1 MIETHIGIPVSRS
14 TVPTG
19 TLVSSCTILLDQP
32 AVFVSVDVQEK
43 TSPVLFAAALQHA
56 PHTMAV
62 AAEDDYQSMLSAEQ
76 ISELKA
82 AFNLFD
88 LDGGGDIDSE
98 ELGTVM
104 RALGQNPSEDEI
116 AAMIAEVDTEGTGS
130 IEMEGFIRL
139 MARKMLMEDVG
150 KELEE
155 SFRIFSEEDDGFITL
170 TALRTI
176 LQALASHLSSEEVN
190 EIVELY
196 DDGTSR
202 ISFDDFS
209 SLMQGATRRI

>member
-1 MIETHIGIPVSRS
+1 
-14 TVPTG
+14 
-19 TLVSSCTILLDQP
+19 
-32 AVFVSVDVQEK
+32 
-43 TSPVLFAAALQHA
+43 
-56 PHTMAV
+56 
-62 AAEDDYQSMLSAEQ
+62 MLSAEQ

-196 DDGTSR
+196 DDGTGR

>member
-1 MIETHIGIPVSRS
+1 
-14 TVPTG
+14 
-19 TLVSSCTILLDQP
+19 
-32 AVFVSVDVQEK
+32 
-43 TSPVLFAAALQHA
+43 
-56 PHTMAV
+56 
-62 AAEDDYQSMLSAEQ
+62 
-76 ISELKA
+76 
-82 AFNLFD
+82 
-88 LDGGGDIDSE
+88 
-98 ELGTVM
+98 
-104 RALGQNPSEDEI
+104 
-116 AAMIAEVDTEGTGS
+116 MIAEVDTEGTGS